1 MGKRSRIPGLS
12 RSVLPAST
20 AAGEM
25 DNFQLSI
32 SLSQKLSERRR
43 EGGREKAEGGA
54 EERGQTDSAT
64 ATNRRKR
71 AAAAKCARFDKGK
84 MLA

>member
-43 EGGREKAEGGA
+43 EGGREKGGA

>member
-32 SLSQKLSERRR
+32 SLSQKLSERQR
-43 EGGREKAEGGA
+43 
-54 EERGQTDSAT
+54 EERGQTDVCNGNEA
-64 ATNRRKR
+64 RKR
-71 AAAAKCARFDKGK
+71 AAAKCARFDRGK
-84 MLA
+84 REN